1 MIAADMDSLRRRIS
15 LKVEELQGLI
25 EASKFESG
33 DLDID
38 QIQKRIG
45 EGQLVFVL
53 LLSLARQA
61 PDLNRIPDTVRAAV
75 INLDKSVA
83 TALEALA
90 NHILAGSQPAVP
102 ALDDRLN
109 AFEQAIA
116 GPSAQSI
123 EFTSVFN
130 ARLGLYRPLIA
141 AIEQLSFETL
151 NSERDIHAVLALAIQ

>member
-1 MIAADMDSLRRRIS
+1 
-15 LKVEELQGLI
+15 VEELQGLI

-33 DLDID
+33 DLDIE

-45 EGQLVFVL
+45 EGQLLFVL

-61 PDLNRIPDTVRAAV
+61 PDLNRIPDSARAAV

-83 TALEALA
+83 TALETLA
-90 NHILAGSQPAVP
+90 NHMPAGSQPAVP
-102 ALDDRLN
+102 KLDDRRN

-116 GPSAQSI
+116 DPSVRSI
-123 EFTSVFN
+123 EFTSVFD
-130 ARLGLYRPLIA
+130 ARFGLYRPLIA

-151 NSERDIHAVLALAIQ
+151 NPKRDIHAVLVLASSR

>member
-1 MIAADMDSLRRRIS
+1 MIAADLDSLRRRIS
-15 LKVEELQGLI
+15 QKVEDVQALI
-25 EASKFESG
+25 ESSKFESG

-75 INLDKSVA
+75 IDLDKSVA

-90 NHILAGSQPAVP
+90 NQIPASSQTAVS

-109 AFEQAIA
+109 D
-116 GPSAQSI
+116 
-123 EFTSVFN
+123 
-130 ARLGLYRPLIA
+130 L
-141 AIEQLSFETL
+141 
-151 NSERDIHAVLALAIQ
+151 